1 MVMTQAYVK
10 SEFHHGITS
19 IEFFHP
25 QSNSLPGKILE
36 ELAQLIHGAGNDDET
51 KVIVLRSAGERAF
64 CAGASF
70 DELVSI
76 QNKEQGLEFFS
87 GFAHVINAIRICPKM
102 VIGRIQ
108 GKSVGGGVGLAAA
121 VDYAIATQ
129 AAEVKLSE
137 LAIGIGPFVVG
148 PAVERKIGTS
158 AFSQLA
164 IDATSWRSAE
174 WARKRGLFAELYET
188 PEQMD
193 EAIRR
198 LTGTL
203 VHSSPEAMAE
213 MKKIFW
219 KGTEHWDKL
228 LPERA
233 AISGRLVLSDFT
245 KHAIEKF
252 KAKH

>member
-1 MVMTQAYVK
+1 MATAYVR
-10 SEFHHGITS
+10 SELHKGIRI

-36 ELAQLIHGAGNDDET
+36 ELAQLIHGAGNDIET

-70 DELVSI
+70 DELVAI

-87 GFAHVINAIRICPKM
+87 GFAHVINAIRICPKL
-102 VIGRIQ
+102 VIGRIH
-108 GKSVGGGVGLAAA
+108 GKCVGGGVGLAAA

-137 LAIGIGPFVVG
+137 LAVGIGPFVVG

-164 IDATSWRSAE
+164 IDAGSWRSAE

-188 PEQMD
+188 TEEMD
-193 EAIRR
+193 EALRR

-245 KHAIEKF
+245 KHAIE
-252 KAKH
+252 